1 MIKLLVKCDGE
12 SREVEYTQAEISI
25 GRSTDNVIPLNDKK
39 SSRRHAKIEKVNDE
53 YLINDLG
60 SGNGT
65 KVNGKDVNT
74 HVLCKGDEITIG
86 LTTLFVLALDTPA
99 GRSAPAAPPP
109 AAVPAAP
116 VAVAAPAPAPAAA
129 AAPAAPAPSPS
140 ARITERRSPESMDE
154 ARRKITRRAIA
165 RNSSTWV
172 GTAASILVLIGIA
185 AGGWWAYGKYEEQR
199 YKEEEAKLLKAQK
212 ESEPYRV
219 AEAEYRRFA
228 KAAEADPVEDSII
241 TEATSL
247 AEKHGGLYPDFDT
260 LLGKLKQRR
269 AEQIG
274 RDDFASVDARIGSAL
289 RDSRFGDALQA
300 LKDLKAS
307 TDGNAAG
314 GLVSKVCDRINQEF
328 KSVDD
333 YGRKLADEKK
343 WTIAADH
350 YRLQAAKFKGTEH
363 YRYMMYK
370 PETLEQVR
378 KAEADAVTAKAN
390 RPAEPAKPAEPDN
403 SLAKAEPEKPK
414 PAEPEPAKPAAMPK
428 EPEKPKPA
436 MPKEPEKPKMTPPPP
451 PPPPPPAKP
460 KEPEKP
466 KEDPKPAEP
475 GAPFKKPDV
484 LCDCKKIVKG
494 VYCLKCDRMLAQED
508 MRNGVCKRCEEK
520 PKKIDLCVKK
530 YYMVDGQPDKR
541 SEKPIL
547 YEGKLYDFAYED
559 KARITYYCD
568 GCQETGDSSGEV
580 KHKPDCASK
589 NVIKVCSKS
598 GAPPHGGEKK

>member
-12 SREVEYTQAEISI
+12 SREAEYAQAEISI
-25 GRSTDNVIPLNDKK
+25 GRSGDNVIPLNDKK
-39 SSRRHAKIEKVNDE
+39 SSRKHAKIEKVNEE

-74 HVLCKGDEITIG
+74 HVLSKGDEITIG
-86 LTTLFVLALDTPA
+86 LTTIYVLALDTPA
-99 GRSAPAAPPP
+99 GRQAPAAAAP
-109 AAVPAAP
+109 AAVPAA
-116 VAVAAPAPAPAAA
+116 VAAPA

-140 ARITERRSPESMDE
+140 ARNTERRSAESMDE

-172 GTAASILVLIGIA
+172 GTAASIVVLIGIA
-185 AGGWWAYGKYEEQR
+185 AAGFWGYGKYEEQK
-199 YKEEEAKLLKAQK
+199 YKDEEARALKAQK
-212 ESEPYRV
+212 ESEPYRM
-219 AEAEYRRFA
+219 AEAAYKGFA
-228 KAAEADPVEDSII
+228 KTAEADPVEDSVIAQ
-241 TEATSL
+241 ATSL
-247 AEKHGGLYPDFDT
+247 AEQHGALYPEFDT

-269 AEQIG
+269 SEQIG
-274 RDDFASVDARIGSAL
+274 RDDFASVDNRISSAL
-289 RDSRFGDALQA
+289 RDYRFGDALQA
-300 LKDLKAS
+300 LKDLKAG
-307 TDGNAAG
+307 TDGAAAG
-314 GLVSKVCDRINQEF
+314 GLVAKVCDKINQEF
-328 KSVDD
+328 KSIDD
-333 YGRKLADEKK
+333 YGRRLADEKK

-363 YRYMMYK
+363 YRYLMYK

-378 KAEADAVTAKAN
+378 KAEADVVTAKAN
-390 RPAEPAKPAEPDN
+390 RSAETPKPSEPDN

-414 PAEPEPAKPAAMPK
+414 ETPKPVEPEPAKPAAMPK

-436 MPKEPEKPKMTPPPP
+436 MPKEPEKPKTPPP

-466 KEDPKPAEP
+466 KEEPKPAEP

-559 KARITYYCD
+559 KARITYYCE
-568 GCQETGDSSGEV
+568 GCQETGDSSAEV